1 MQKDMPDLLEVKVA
15 VHPIKD
21 GAAQYKGERDLDDI
35 ARYLFLFHILC
46 KDTNNLMKRERKKK
60 ENELTLVNCVDGHQ
74 KKVVFTFISLK
85 SHGAFQKSSYLCIV
99 KRIKKIGRKAEG

>member
-1 MQKDMPDLLEVKVA
+1 
-15 VHPIKD
+15 
-21 GAAQYKGERDLDDI
+21 
-35 ARYLFLFHILC
+35 
-46 KDTNNLMKRERKKK
+46 MKRERKKK

-99 KRIKKIGRKAEG
+99 KRIKRLAVRLKDNISDLRITINKQRKEKMMNVLAIVAFAAAVCTFVVVYGTYVGKKINE